1 MALPLVGNAAT
12 TAALNSL
19 PPGAPRLPG
28 QGFPALQGLAGQG
41 TVGNAAVASGAVA
54 APRGP
59 VAPGTKQPRVGAARA
74 AGTRPVAVK
83 AKTPPA
89 TAPDAQERGRAD
101 TSTEQRPEKTKGK
114 TEAGGHR
121 SPGADPKFQALKKDV
136 AAKKRMVG
144 TSHPPA
150 RTEATAAQEAA
161 VPPADDQEAR
171 GKAAHAEDMD
181 AAQPKEF
188 NKDAFVAAVEKA
200 IADRAPKNLDEA
212 DKFGDS
218 GKAEEVKQEVQGKVG
233 EGRESAAQEIADTT
247 AQPPQPAPDA
257 KPVVPL
263 KSDRPPGKPA
273 GPNANHAVPDTL
285 PASATDMS
293 AGPEQVNRQ
302 MADAKVTEKQLARSN
317 EPTFKAALASKK
329 TMDKHSATAPRA
341 LRGAEAE
348 ENKSVRN
355 NAAVVGP
362 AAMTSMAGTRVDT
375 GRQVTAGKGRAKGSD
390 EEKRVTVT
398 ALLQQVFDKTKA
410 DVEKILSDL
419 DATVDTEFTRGEKR
433 ARDQFTREHEQGMEE
448 YKDRRYSG
456 WAGKARWVKDLFA
469 DLPEEANRVYE
480 RAKANYLTAMRQVIT
495 DIAGTVERELRR
507 AKDRIAD
514 GRKELRSAVDKLPK
528 DLQAIGRQAAGEFAD
543 KFDELRDTVNDKGTE
558 LVDTLAT
565 KYTDAVKE
573 VDKEIAAEKEKNK
586 GLVNK
591 AKDAIAGAI
600 QAINELKNLLMGVLR
615 KAVQAI
621 GMILTDPIGFLG
633 KLVSAV
639 GGGLELFKKNVGK
652 HMQQGVLTWLL
663 GVGSSAGV
671 QIPAKFDIRGILL
684 MIASLLG
691 ISWQNIRS
699 RLVRK
704 VPEQAVSA
712 AETAVPLVSAV
723 KRQGVAGAWDD
734 LRSRV
739 GDLKKDLVDR
749 LIKYLTP
756 TVVLAGITWILS
768 LLNPA
773 SAFVRACKMI
783 IDIVRFIVTQA
794 RQIIEFVNSVLD
806 AVIAIARGGTGG
818 VPAMIERALARS
830 IPVLIGA
837 LAAIL
842 GIGGIAGKVRQIFQQ
857 LAAPVNRAVDWVIDK
872 IVGLVK
878 KLWAK
883 IKPRKK
889 PAAKPARRG
898 PDRKRPGR
906 RRPDRSRKRRKDKRP
921 RRGAKPDRKRKRPE
935 KRSKKDMQRALDAAV
950 RDATRLL
957 DAEGATEESVRRG
970 LPAIKT
976 RHRLN
981 QILLEQAAPGRYFI
995 TVAINPKKRTS
1006 YRDIF
1011 PYKIGKARKPI
1022 SIERHPHAVVQ
1033 LHAITQ
1039 PMDMERND
1047 RWIGFVVNMA
1057 AIPDEI
1063 RKNPTVALRYLDK
1076 AWEGTGA
1083 KHAQDLA
1090 EARTAV
1096 VIGINTF
1103 ERLNPQGDNSITG
1116 AINSVGRRPELRMAV
1131 FGFVWTPRWVNVKT
1145 DAPVGIDAVRASYQR
1160 LNSRNKRRA
1169 EANEKGLRDKDA
1181 LPYGLFREE
1190 VMRSEHTRAAVEI
1203 LKAVNRQVHIVS
1215 QDADTGAA
1223 AISGVGV
1230 LRAYEKVLSEMDRH
1244 PLLTIGGYHFED
1256 FDWGRKADPRAKQL
1270 TLLANRLDRAIRV
1283 AIAEK
1288 YPQMLYPTEPNM
1300 LIKAWDKDHSG
1311 GIFQNARTRA
1321 LLEAGDNARNQGKLF
1336 GVGGAEGR
1344 NFRNQL
1350 MKIFGTD
1357 FAVVYAPEAST
1368 STSPLPRDLTRGL
1381 TVRAESVRRAAKG
1394 RMRGKR
1400 WEEAI
1405 RVSHRMYALIIQSQS
1420 NASAHT
1426 LAREFYRAT
1435 RGLSQE
1441 VRDELQTKIFVHV
1454 EDVAMLMADNPKLT
1468 YDSPAVS
1475 RHLRKLESNVET
1487 MVTSDAA
1494 QNERYKQAIERA
1506 HETTKEII
1514 SAMTAPELTGLWHR
1528 IQRELDAVTKPRK
1541 RGGRG

>member
-12 TAALNSL
+12 TATLNSL

-59 VAPGTKQPRVGAARA
+59 VAPGTKQPRAGAARP

-83 AKTPPA
+83 AKTPPTA
-89 TAPDAQERGRAD
+89 APDTQEQGRAD
-101 TSTEQRPEKTKGK
+101 TSTEQRPEKTKAK
-114 TEAGGHR
+114 TEASGRR

-136 AAKKRMVG
+136 AAKKQLVG

-233 EGRESAAQEIADTT
+233 EGRETAAQEIADTT

-263 KSDRPPGKPA
+263 KSDRPPGRPA
-273 GPNANHAVPDTL
+273 GPNANQAVPDTL

-341 LRGAEAE
+341 LRGAEAQE
-348 ENKSVRN
+348 IKSVKN
-355 NAAVVGP
+355 NAAAIGP
-362 AAMTSMAGTRVDT
+362 AAMTSMAGTRVAA
-375 GRQVTAGKGRAKGSD
+375 GQQVTAGKTRAKGSD
-390 EEKRVTVT
+390 EEKRATVT
-398 ALLQQVFDKTKA
+398 ALLQKVFDKTKT
-410 DVEKILSDL
+410 DVEKILTDL
-419 DATVDTEFTRGEKR
+419 DTTVDTDFTREEKR
-433 ARDQFTREHEQGMEE
+433 ARDQFTREHEQGMED

-514 GRKELRSAVDKLPK
+514 GRKELKAAVDKLPK

-565 KYTDAVKE
+565 RYTDAVKE

-586 GLVNK
+586 GWVNK

-633 KLVSAV
+633 KLVTAV

-806 AVIAIARGGTGG
+806 AIIAIARGGTGG

-842 GIGGIAGKVRQIFQQ
+842 GIGGIAGRVRQIFQQ
-857 LAAPVNRAVDWVIDK
+857 LAAPVNRAIDWVIDK

-889 PAAKPARRG
+889 PAAKPTRRG

-921 RRGAKPDRKRKRPE
+921 KRGAGPDRKRKRPD
-935 KRSKKDMQRALDAAV
+935 KRSEQEKKRALDAAV

-957 DAEGATEESVRRG
+957 DGESATVKSVRRG
-970 LPAIKT
+970 LPDIKKRHDLT
-976 RHRLN
+976 RIQLKKVAEDKYR
-981 QILLEQAAPGRYFI
+981 IK
-995 TVAINPKKRTS
+995 VAINPEAETPVEDLGDK
-1006 YRDIF
+1006 F
-1011 PYKIGKARKPI
+1011 PYHVGPAEGNFKIRKHGKA
-1022 SIERHPHAVVQ
+1022 VDQ
-1033 LHAITQ
+1033 LNKVKV
-1039 PMDMERND
+1039 PMEGLD
-1047 RWIGFVVNMA
+1047 RRTGFVINMA
-1057 AIPDEI
+1057 AVPGEVKQNPDMAA
-1063 RKNPTVALRYLDK
+1063 RYLHSAWKNPQTKEIA
-1076 AWEGTGA
+1076 A
-1083 KHAQDLA
+1083 
-1090 EARTAV
+1090 ARTAV
-1096 VIGINTF
+1096 VIGVNTF
-1103 ERLNPQGDNSITG
+1103 EHLDPKNDSSVLSG
-1116 AINSVGRRPELRMAV
+1116 AIDSVKRPLKLIMAV
-1131 FGFVWTPRWVNVKT
+1131 FGFVWTPRWLNKEKREV
-1145 DAPVGIDAVRASYQR
+1145 PMSEVRKAYRELSGTER
-1160 LNSRNKRRA
+1160 TLA
-1169 EANEKGLRDKDA
+1169 ESHEKGLRDKGA

-1190 VMRSEHTRAAVEI
+1190 VLNSSYTRQAVAI
-1203 LKAVNRQVHIVS
+1203 LSAVNDQVHVVG
-1215 QDADTGAA
+1215 QDADTGVAV
-1223 AISGVGV
+1223 SETLGV
-1230 LRAYEKVLSEMDRH
+1230 LAVYKKALDEMEKH
-1244 PLLTIGGYHFED
+1244 PLITIGGYHFND
-1256 FDWGRKADPRAKQL
+1256 FDWGEHGDPRAKQL
-1270 TLLANRLDRAIRV
+1270 TLLANKLDRAIRA
-1283 AIAEK
+1283 AIAK
-1288 YPQMLYPTEPNM
+1288 LHPQMLYPTEPNM
-1300 LIKAWDKDHSG
+1300 LIKAWDRHQAD
-1311 GIFQNARTRA
+1311 GIFQNERLRA
-1321 LLEAGDNARNQGKLF
+1321 LRGVQGALY
-1336 GVGGAEGR
+1336 GMRSAEGR
-1344 NFRNQL
+1344 ALRNRL
-1350 MKIFGTD
+1350 MEVFGEEFTV
-1357 FAVVYAPEAST
+1357 AYTPEAST
-1368 STSPLPRDLTRGL
+1368 TTSPLPGDRDRGL
-1381 TVRAESVRRAAKG
+1381 TRTPADVQLADQGLMRKKG
-1394 RMRGKR
+1394 GG
-1400 WEEAI
+1400 EAAI

-1420 NASAHT
+1420 YASART
-1426 LAREFYRAT
+1426 LAREFIHANP
-1435 RGLSQE
+1435 GLNDRVQRRLE
-1441 VRDELQTKIFVHV
+1441 GKIFVHV
-1454 EDVAMLMADNPKLT
+1454 ENVAMLMADNPRLT
-1468 YDSPAVS
+1468 VNSWEIKACLKELSDDVNALVGE
-1475 RHLRKLESNVET
+1475 RKQGPN
-1487 MVTSDAA
+1487 
-1494 QNERYKQAIERA
+1494 KERA
-1506 HETTKEII
+1506 QQSFRKAEAITQEIV
-1514 SAMTAPELTGLWHR
+1514 SAMTATELREDWERIRTLLDDIVRDAPPEQGESR
-1528 IQRELDAVTKPRK
+1528 
-1541 RGGRG
+1541 